1 MEELWALRTAIEEQR
16 YPDALFLLGELEEMS
31 KDDKVE
37 KIYSTIV
44 ILLLHLIKRAAEKRT
59 TRSWDLSI
67 EEALRRIKRT
77 NKRRKAGGCYLVPEE
92 LAETI
97 AEAYP
102 EALSRAALEAFG
114 GLYEAQHLATLID
127 EAAIQREALTL
138 IQA

>member
-31 KDDKVE
+31 KDDKVN
-37 KIYSTIV
+37 KIDSFAV
-44 ILLLHLIKRAAEKRT
+44 ILLLHLIKQHVEKRT

-67 EEALRRIKRT
+67 YQAVRQIQKT
-77 NKRRKAGGCYLVPEE
+77 NKRRKAGGCYLMPEE

>member
-31 KDDKVE
+31 KDDKVN
-37 KIYSTIV
+37 KIDSFAV
-44 ILLLHLIKRAAEKRT
+44 ILLLHLIKQHVEKRT

-67 EEALRRIKRT
+67 YQAVRQIQKT
-77 NKRRKAGGCYLVPEE
+77 NKRRKAGGCYLMPEE

-102 EALSRAALEAFG
+102 EPLLKP
-114 GLYEAQHLATLID
+114 TLK
-127 EAAIQREALTL
+127 R
-138 IQA
+138 